1 MFESYSAERVEIM
14 RTPEDDYEK
23 ELHVGNLFF
32 KHKYASIDIKRAIE
46 NMDDFEDFEKFYTE
60 ELIDGNVLLKDYFG
74 MLLKKYKTNARELF
88 ENTGYSEDY
97 IRKIKNGG
105 RDNPERDCLLAIC
118 VYLRATVEETQVL
131 LRYAGEQPLYARRK
145 RDAIIWYA
153 LKKKEGLVALDI
165 HLDKYGYKML
175 TKPEK
180 SEKQD

>member
-1 MFESYSAERVEIM
+1 M

-23 ELHVGNLFF
+23 EFHVGNLFF

-46 NMDDFEDFEKFYTE
+46 SMDDFEDFEKFYTE

-74 MLLKKYKTNARELF
+74 MLLKKYKTTARELY

-165 HLDKYGYKML
+165 HLDKYRYKML

-180 SEKQD
+180 D